1 MLLVTVPGVS
11 SVDRGERSVTWYW
24 SFTAASLRRLLE
36 RSFPAAKVQIE
47 VYGNVLAA
55 VASLHGLADH
65 EFEPTELDAQ
75 DPHYPVIVAARA
87 IKEARPMLRGLRRVK
102 RFARRL
108 LKRDRPV
115 ILCYHRV
122 AAVAYDPWTLA
133 VRPVRFAEQIE
144 ALVERRRVVPFSWLA
159 RELSQ
164 GRAPKRT
171 AAVTFDDGYADVLT
185 EGCPILERFGCPATV
200 FLITG
205 AIGRAEPFWW
215 DQLAHVVFSADA
227 LPSALDIEIGGRTY
241 SWRSMEAAAQGASND
256 PGAVDRQ
263 GLHLALWTLLRPLGG
278 AERSQH
284 LARLA
289 EWAGTGRLSPIQS
302 RAMDAEEVRRVGR
315 LAFIETG
322 AHTVT
327 HPSMPLLDRA
337 GQENEVE
344 QSRRACEVLADVP
357 IEGFAYPFGDHDD
370 PSVATVRNAGFNFA
384 CTTEPG
390 TVGARSD
397 LLRLPRVT
405 VGDWSGAEL
414 MQVLEGSRARA

>member
-1 MLLVTVPGVS
+1 M
-11 SVDRGERSVTWYW
+11 W
-24 SFTAASLRRLLE
+24 
-36 RSFPAAKVQIE
+36 
-47 VYGNVLAA
+47 
-55 VASLHGLADH
+55 
-65 EFEPTELDAQ
+65 
-75 DPHYPVIVAARA
+75 
-87 IKEARPMLRGLRRVK
+87 RGLRRVK

-108 LKRDRPV
+108 LERDRPV

-122 AAVAYDPWTLA
+122 AAVAYDPWMLA
-133 VRPVRFAEQIE
+133 VRPDRFAGQIE
-144 ALVERRRVVPFSWLA
+144 VLVERRRVVPLSWLA

-171 AAVTFDDGYADVLT
+171 VAVTFDDGYADVLT
-185 EGCPILERFGCPATV
+185 DGCPILERFGCPATL
-200 FLITG
+200 FLMTG

-215 DQLAHVVFSADA
+215 DQLAHVVFAADL

-241 SWRSMEAAAQGASND
+241 SWRLMEAAVQGGPIE
-256 PGAVDRQ
+256 PGAVDRR

-278 AERSQH
+278 AERDR
-284 LARLA
+284 RLA
-289 EWAGTGRLSPIQS
+289 GLAAWAGTGPLSPIRS
-302 RAMDAEEVRRVGR
+302 RAMDAEEVRRASR
-315 LAFIETG
+315 LGFIEIG

-327 HPSMPLLDRA
+327 HPSMPLLDGA
-337 GQENEVE
+337 GQKAEVE
-344 QSRRACEVLADVP
+344 RSRRACEALADDP